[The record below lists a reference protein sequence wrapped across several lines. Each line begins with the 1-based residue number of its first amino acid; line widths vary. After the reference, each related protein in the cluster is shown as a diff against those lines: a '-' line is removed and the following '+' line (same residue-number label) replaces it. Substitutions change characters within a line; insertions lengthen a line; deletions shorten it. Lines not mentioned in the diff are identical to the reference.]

1 MSDSEGHRNRAKHF
15 SEQVKIKLEN
25 EFGSKVDCGGDSTPS
40 LQFTIKTGKNYDMRL
55 EYNQTED
62 MFELYDKNVKTQTNK
77 TLGKFSPANVTDPKD
92 TTASDVVEA
101 VKKHAI

>member
-1 MSDSEGHRNRAKHF
+1 MSDSEGHKNRAKHF
-15 SEQVKIKLEN
+15 SEQVKAKLEN
-25 EFGSKVDCGGDSTPS
+25 EFGSKVDWEGDSPPS
-40 LQFTIKTGKNYDMRL
+40 LQFTIKTGKSYEMRL

-62 MFELYDKNVKTQTNK
+62 SFELYDKDAKTQRNE